1 MPRNVQ
7 RSLFTFS
14 NAKPKVPWHRK
25 VKSMTWRVFQRVCF
39 GIGLLCVLSFTYVA
53 IGVGVFH
60 QDTAPE
66 PMPDEIVLHLELEG
80 EVKERRSRESLFDPF
95 APVNPTLRQMITTLD
110 YAAED
115 PRVQGF
121 YLRLRDAR
129 LSLTQAQA
137 LRAAVQRFKAAG
149 KWTKLYTGS
158 FGSGMAPYVLAAGFD
173 ERWMQPLGVVL
184 IEGLRLDVPFLRPV
198 LDRLGILP
206 QFFQREEYK
215 TAYENITDTQMS
227 AANRE
232 SLQDV
237 VGALSADILASLS
250 ADLGLDT
257 ASVQALIDQG
267 LFTATE
273 AHQAGLI
280 TQVGYVDDLIEAM
293 EQGSITGNDS
303 IFVSMGR
310 YAGDVARGLKMKAF
324 DKRPRVALVYVDGTI
339 MQGDD
344 RPRDGI
350 AQARQIAPAI
360 MDAAEDPA
368 IEALVLR
375 IDSPGGDPL
384 ASEAIL
390 RAVQTV
396 KAAGKKVIV
405 SMGSMAASGGYW
417 VASGADTIFAQ
428 PATLTGSI
436 GVVGGKFSL
445 GGALSSLGVAMDSSV
460 QWGENAGLYSPAS
473 AFTPAQ
479 RGRINA
485 LMDSIYDAF
494 IARVADGRGMSPEA
508 ADDVARGRVW
518 PGAMAVEK
526 GLVDELGDL
535 RAALDYA
542 ATQLGAED
550 AYDLAVITLPKM
562 PSTLDLV
569 LELLSERGLVML
581 KGLALQ
587 GEIASALQP
596 FWQDVQLMGARPVMA
611 YSPLKQIH

>member
-1 MPRNVQ
+1 MRIL
-7 RSLFTFS
+7 R
-14 NAKPKVPWHRK
+14 
-25 VKSMTWRVFQRVCF
+25 
-39 GIGLLCVLSFTYVA
+39 I
-53 IGVGVFH
+53 
-60 QDTAPE
+60 
-66 PMPDEIVLHLELEG
+66 
-80 EVKERRSRESLFDPF
+80 RRCR
-95 APVNPTLRQMITTLD
+95 
-110 YAAED
+110 
-115 PRVQGF
+115 
-121 YLRLRDAR
+121 
-129 LSLTQAQA
+129 
-137 LRAAVQRFKAAG
+137 
-149 KWTKLYTGS
+149 
-158 FGSGMAPYVLAAGFD
+158 
-173 ERWMQPLGVVL
+173 
-184 IEGLRLDVPFLRPV
+184 
-198 LDRLGILP
+198 
-206 QFFQREEYK
+206 
-215 TAYENITDTQMS
+215 

-273 AHQAGLI
+273 ARQAGLI

-293 EQGSITGNDS
+293 EQGGITGNDG

-324 DKRPRVALVYVDGTI
+324 DKRPRVAVYVDGTI

-396 KAAGKKVIV
+396 KAAGKRVIV

-479 RGRINA
+479 RGV
-485 LMDSIYDAF
+485 LM
-494 IARVADGRGMSPEA
+494 R
-508 ADDVARGRVW
+508 
-518 PGAMAVEK
+518 
-526 GLVDELGDL
+526 
-535 RAALDYA
+535 
-542 ATQLGAED
+542 
-550 AYDLAVITLPKM
+550 
-562 PSTLDLV
+562 
-569 LELLSERGLVML
+569 
-581 KGLALQ
+581 
-587 GEIASALQP
+587 
-596 FWQDVQLMGARPVMA
+596 
-611 YSPLKQIH
+611 